1 MNGKSAK
8 KMRRSIRI
16 VTDLP
21 TEEDKKRGYK
31 ILKKLWDELDSKSRH
46 EANKRLKRYNHHS

>member
-8 KMRRSIRI
+8 KMRRSINI

-46 EANKRLKRYNHHS
+46 EANKRLKRYNRHS